1 MIELT
6 TARLQNAIAKAR
18 AESKNLVVRMTGA
31 VRMYRV
37 ESKTSGQTYT
47 VNFFVRRDGK
57 RFGSCTCKAGQND
70 MACKHIAAAAALNT
84 CLAAQGAFKRS
95 AVSAVR

>member
-6 TARLQNAIAKAR
+6 ANKLQNAVARAK

-37 ESKTSGQTYT
+37 ENRANGNIYT
-47 VNFFVRRDGK
+47 VNFFIRNGK
-57 RFGSCTCKAGQND
+57 RFGSCDCAAGAQGNY
-70 MACKHIAAAAALNT
+70 ACKHIAAAAALNMF
-84 CLAAQGAFKRS
+84 LAKAGALNRMSRS
-95 AVSAVR
+95 VV